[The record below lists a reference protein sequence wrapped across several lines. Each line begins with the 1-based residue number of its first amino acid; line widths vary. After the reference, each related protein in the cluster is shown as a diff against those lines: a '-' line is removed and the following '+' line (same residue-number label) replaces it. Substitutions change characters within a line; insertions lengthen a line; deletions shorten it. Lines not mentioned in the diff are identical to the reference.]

1 MKFISSRKERSDAAP
16 WSKRQEFFRF
26 ILAGLVNLVLTYA
39 LYLALEL
46 VLAYPA
52 AYTVS
57 YACGIIISYLLN
69 TLFVFKSPIRIAKA
83 VQYPIV
89 YLAQYLLG
97 MALLYLLVELAHI
110 SSRIA
115 PLVIPAV
122 TVPATFLLSRYLI
135 KGSLSG

>member
-1 MKFISSRKERSDAAP
+1 MKFISDAPDQVDRP
-16 WSKRQEFFRF
+16 WSKRREFVRF
-26 ILAGLVNLVLTYA
+26 ILVGLVNLVLTYS
-39 LYLALEL
+39 LYLFLGL
-46 VLAYPA
+46 FLRYPV

-57 YACGIIISYLLN
+57 YACGILISYLLN
-69 TLFVFKSPIRIAKA
+69 ARFVFKSPIRISKA
-83 VQYPIV
+83 AQYPIV

-97 MALLYLLVELAHI
+97 MALLYLLVELAHV

-135 KGSLSG
+135 RGSLSR